1 MTITQLRRDYQH
13 IVILDSVVTMMMM
26 MMIMFLAA
34 PGHGTQWP
42 GSYWDIPGEFCSASW
57 PRLQCCQGRS
67 DNCGL
72 SLLNTTCYCDT
83 FCNRSGVTRKRN
95 ADTALS
101 AFQDCQL

>member
-1 MTITQLRRDYQH
+1 MTITQLRRDTRH
-13 IVILDSVVTMMMM
+13 IVILDSLFTMTLMMMM
-26 MMIMFLAA
+26 MFLAA

-42 GSYWDIPGEFCSASW
+42 GSYWDIPGTFCSASW
-57 PRLQCCQGRS
+57 PRLQCCQGRR